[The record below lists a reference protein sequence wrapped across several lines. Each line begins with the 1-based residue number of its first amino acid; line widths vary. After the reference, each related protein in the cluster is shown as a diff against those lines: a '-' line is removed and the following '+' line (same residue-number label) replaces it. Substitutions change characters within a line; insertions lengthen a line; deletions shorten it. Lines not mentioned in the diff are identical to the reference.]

1 MALHRRPLLGAAIA
15 FALPAQAQ
23 PAWRPERPIQL
34 WVGFAPGGT
43 VDAMSRAVAQHI
55 ERSRGW
61 VMPVTVRTGGAGVVM
76 ASALRTAPADGQ
88 TLGATVSFALQLPA
102 LTLAPPPYALEDFAL
117 VSRLGRIELMLCART
132 DGPLGSVPALVEAA
146 RQRGQLNVAVQ
157 GPEVT
162 LGLLAL
168 ARHLGVTLEPIPV
181 RGGAEGL
188 TQLLGGH
195 VDAAILAGV
204 QAPAVREGRLRELV
218 ALAGEPSRL
227 TPTAPTLRALGLDL
241 AIEPWL
247 QIIAPRGVPR
257 PAIEGIAAAIAE
269 ALADP
274 EIRAL
279 ATERLGIVPAF
290 VGPAETEARAV
301 EEAAMLRRL
310 HAAFGR

>member
-1 MALHRRPLLGAAIA
+1 MVLHRRPLLGAAVA
-15 FALPAQAQ
+15 LALPAQAQ
-23 PAWRPERPIQL
+23 PAWRPDRPIHL

-43 VDAMSRAVAQHI
+43 VDAMSRAVAHQI

-76 ASALRTAPADGQ
+76 AAALRAAPPDGQ
-88 TLGATVSFALQLPA
+88 TLGATVSFALQLPVLA
-102 LTLAPPPYALEDFAL
+102 LAAAPYALEDFAL
-117 VSRLGRIELMLCART
+117 VARLGRIELVLCTRT
-132 DGPLGSVPALVEAA
+132 DGPLNSVPALVAA
-146 RQRGQLNVAVQ
+146 GRQRGPLNVAVQ

-168 ARHLGVTLEPIPV
+168 ARHLGIALEPIPV

-227 TPTAPTLRALGLDL
+227 TPDAPTLRALGLDL

-247 QIIAPRGVPR
+247 QVIAPRGVPR
-257 PAIEGIAAAIAE
+257 PAIETIASAISE
-269 ALADP
+269 ALADADV
-274 EIRAL
+274 RAL
-279 ATERLGIVPAF
+279 AVERLGMVPAF
-290 VGPAETEARAV
+290 VGPAETEARAAA
-301 EEAAMLRRL
+301 ELAMLRQL

>member
-204 QAPAVREGRLRELV
+204 QAP
-218 ALAGEPSRL
+218 RL
-227 TPTAPTLRALGLDL
+227 TPAAPTLRALGLDL